1 MSNEETPKTS
11 PLARVKEWITAHP
24 LITGIVVGSSVM
36 IACDVIANVYQNRAE
51 AELGSN
57 PTLELESEGEVE

>member
-1 MSNEETPKTS
+1 MSDSPKTS

-24 LITGIVVGSSVM
+24 IITGIVIGSSVM

-57 PTLELESEGEVE
+57 PALELETEEEAE

>member
-1 MSNEETPKTS
+1 MSEKTPKTS
-11 PLARVKEWITAHP
+11 PLARVKAWITAHP

-36 IACDVIANVYQNRAE
+36 IACDVIASVYQNRAE

>member
-11 PLARVKEWITAHP
+11 PFARVKEWITAHP
-24 LITGIVVGSSVM
+24 LITGIVIGSSVM
-36 IACDVIANVYQNRAE
+36 ITSHAIANVYQNRAE

-57 PTLELESEGEVE
+57 LTLELESEGEVE

>member
-1 MSNEETPKTS
+1 MSEETTKTS
-11 PLARVKEWITAHP
+11 PFARVKEWMRSNP
-24 LITGIVVGSSVM
+24 LITGIVIGSSVM

-57 PTLELESEGEVE
+57 ATLELESEGEVE

>member
-1 MSNEETPKTS
+1 MSETSKTS
-11 PLARVKEWITAHP
+11 PLARVTEWIKAHP
-24 LITGIVVGSSVM
+24 IITGIVIGSSVM

-57 PTLELESEGEVE
+57 PTLELEDGGEAE